1 MYNSH
6 LSVDIQSSYRLL
18 YYLLSTA
25 TEATSSRRGMAARKI
40 CKKITVIGL
49 YNYGE
54 DVGNTLQYVLKSFTD
69 AQQQRQHGQK
79 RRQTEERRRI
89 TASRKT
95 SPRVREKFEKNNGH
109 WASQV
114 RWRRR
119 KYIAICSK
127 IIYRRATTETAR
139 RETKTNSGTATRQCT

>member
-25 TEATSSRRGMAARKI
+25 TEATSSRRGMAAAESSRNLQ
-40 CKKITVIGL
+40 KITVIGL

-69 AQQQRQHGQK
+69 AQQQRQHEHK
-79 RRQTEERRRI
+79 RRQTVERRRS
-89 TASRKT
+89 TAHK
-95 SPRVREKFEKNNGH
+95 KK
-109 WASQV
+109 SQESAWYV
-114 RWRRR
+114 
-119 KYIAICSK
+119 K
-127 IIYRRATTETAR
+127 ILKKI
-139 RETKTNSGTATRQCT
+139 NH